1 MASKCKTSYSLK
13 WEEDCSWLKKSKDV
27 DCVHCKLSNKSF
39 RIDGGGI
46 AQVKSHQRSKSH
58 KDRKQQWQHQSNDIY
73 CSIKNREFITQNFC
87 INSGSAVKAE
97 ILQALQYVEC
107 NYLFASAKKNS
118 EIFKAMFPDSEIAK
132 NYRQGETK
140 VRYNIQF
147 GIAPFIKDL
156 LLKGFSDCPFSLKF
170 DETATH
176 KVLKQYNAYVQY
188 WSKNYDCIVNSYCG
202 SLLVTV
208 PMKTLQNIL
217 NILMRTG
224 NGIPHTYCNQEL
236 AFQRK
241 LLKSLEEKS
250 QTTFLDIG
258 TCPLHIVHN
267 AFEHGLKF
275 LNFNAEQFIVDI
287 NSFFKLS
294 SARREDFRA
303 LEEIAELPAHFT
315 IKHSSTRWV
324 NLKKMNNG
332 KI

>member
-1 MASKCKTSYSLK
+1 MVEVLPRLNHIRDQKVIKTENSSGSTNQMTFIVASKTVNLSPRTFVLTQEVLSRQKF
-13 WEEDCSWLKKSKDV
+13 
-27 DCVHCKLSNKSF
+27 CKLFSM
-39 RIDGGGI
+39 
-46 AQVKSHQRSKSH
+46 
-58 KDRKQQWQHQSNDIY
+58 
-73 CSIKNREFITQNFC
+73 QN
-87 INSGSAVKAE
+87 VMD
-97 ILQALQYVEC
+97 
-107 NYLFASAKKNS
+107 S

-147 GIAPFIKDL
+147 GIAPYIKDL

-250 QTTFLDIG
+250 QTTFFDIG